1 MDVLP
6 DGIRANHEGDSGT
19 HLLPDD
25 NDIYSGFFVLVR
37 ARGALRGDGFD
48 AVRGC
53 AFFGF
58 GALLRFLAG
67 GTVSVLTTVRV
78 ISSCVC
84 LIGFISFSVALRVQP
99 LDLTNDLK

>member
-1 MDVLP
+1 MDGRL

-25 NDIYSGFFVLVR
+25 NDIYWGFFVLVR
-37 ARGALRGDGFD
+37 ARVLLRGDGFD
-48 AVRGC
+48 VVRDC

-58 GALLRFLAG
+58 GALPRFRAG
-67 GTVSVLTTVRV
+67 GTVSGLTTVLM
-78 ISSCVC
+78 ISSLVC
-84 LIGFISFSVALRVQP
+84 LMGNISLSVALRVQP